1 MTIRLMIADDH
12 GVVRSGIHCLLEN
25 SEVEIVAEAED
36 GEQAVSLTAEH
47 QPDVVLMD
55 VRMPES
61 DGLWALEKIRADHPK
76 VRVIML
82 STYDNPTYV
91 ARSVA
96 LGAFDYLS
104 KECSRNE
111 LLEAIQRAAEGRQ
124 ESGEGSIMGRVS
136 QSMQKRPTVSED
148 LPVLTR
154 REHQVLRHLAL
165 GLSNREIA
173 RSLEISVETVKE
185 HVQNVIRKL
194 HVGDRTEAAVW
205 AVRCRR
211 RASR

>member
-12 GVVRSGIHCLLEN
+12 AVVRSGLNCLLEN
-25 SEVEIVAEAED
+25 TDVEIVGEAGN
-36 GEQAVSLTAEH
+36 GEEAVALVE
-47 QPDVVLMD
+47 QCDPDVVLMD
-55 VRMPES
+55 VRMPTT
-61 DGLWALEKIRADHPK
+61 DGLQALDRIRGQRPET
-76 VRVIML
+76 RVVML

-104 KECSRNE
+104 KECSRDE
-111 LLEAIQRAAEGRQ
+111 LLEAIQRAA
-124 ESGEGSIMGRVS
+124 SGKRETDEESIMGRVTS
-136 QSMQKRPTVSED
+136 SMQKRPVD
-148 LPVLTR
+148 NDQMPALTR

-173 RSLEISVETVKE
+173 RSLSISVETVKE

-194 HVGDRTEAAVW
+194 QVGDRTEAAVW
-205 AVRCRR
+205 AVRRGM
-211 RASR
+211 A

>member
-12 GVVRSGIHCLLEN
+12 AVVRTGIHCLLEN
-25 SEVEIVAEAED
+25 SDVEIVAEAAD
-36 GEQAVSLTAEH
+36 GEQAVSLAREV

-55 VRMPES
+55 VRMPET
-61 DGLWALEKIRADHPK
+61 DGLWALEKIRADHPQA
-76 VRVIML
+76 RIIML

-111 LLEAIQRAAEGRQ
+111 LLEAIKRAAEGRQ
-124 ESGEGSIMGRVS
+124 ESDEDSIMARVS
-136 QSMQKRPTVSED
+136 QSMQRRPTVSED
-148 LPVLTR
+148 LPELTR

-194 HVGDRTEAAVW
+194 NVGDRTEAAVW
-205 AVRCRR
+205 AVRRGM
-211 RASR
+211 A